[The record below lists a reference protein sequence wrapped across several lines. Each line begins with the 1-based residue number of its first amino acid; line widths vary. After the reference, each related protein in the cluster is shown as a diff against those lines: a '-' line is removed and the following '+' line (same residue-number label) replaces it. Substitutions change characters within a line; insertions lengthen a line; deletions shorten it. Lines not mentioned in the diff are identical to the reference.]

1 MNKNNYEITII
12 GLGNIGL
19 RYLEGILKIRYVK
32 TINLI
37 EKDLH
42 FLEKKLLNFSTKDRI
57 IYKEELITNRII
69 NSDLIIVS
77 TPSKERFEVCEK
89 LINVGYLGDLLLE
102 KFLFPNLNTLEKA
115 ENLFKTYPS
124 KIYVNQWMRK
134 TFISN
139 ILNQKDINTISIQGD
154 NLGLLCNSVH
164 FIDLVIE
171 RLKINDF
178 KIDSQKSQIKKIFK
192 TKRKGYTD
200 ICGRLGW
207 ISDFNKLQ
215 FSLEDHALGGD
226 SRNIKFSIKSNFKNN
241 EYVLC
246 KDYLINLSSKE
257 KYKIPYLSEHSKD
270 TIIKILNKDDPVI
283 PNFNRSLTHH
293 KLLFNSL
300 FSILD
305 LEDYQ
310 KIIIT

>member
-1 MNKNNYEITII
+1 MNGRT
-12 GLGNIGL
+12 
-19 RYLEGILKIRYVK
+19 
-32 TINLI
+32 T
-37 EKDLH
+37 
-42 FLEKKLLNFSTKDRI
+42 
-57 IYKEELITNRII
+57 YKAELITNRII

-77 TPSKERFEVCEK
+77 TTSKERHEVCEK
-89 LINVGYLGDLLLE
+89 LINIGYFGDLILE
-102 KFLFPNLNTLEKA
+102 KFLFPNLNTLENA

-124 KIYVNQWMRK
+124 EIYVNQWMRK

-139 ILNQKDINTISIQGD
+139 ILNQENINNISIQGD

-178 KIDSQKSQIKKIFK
+178 KIDLQKSQINKIYK

-200 ICGRLGW
+200 ICGKLVW
-207 ISDFNKLQ
+207 NSASKKLQ
-215 FSLEDHALGGD
+215 FSLEDNVLGSD
-226 SRNIKFSIKSNFKNN
+226 NRNIKFSIKSNLKNN

-246 KDYLINLSSKE
+246 EDNLIKLGSIK
-257 KYKIPYLSEHSKD
+257 KFKIPYLSEHSKD
-270 TIIKILNKDDPVI
+270 TIIKILDKKDPDI
-283 PNFNRSLTHH
+283 PNFNKSLSHH

-300 FSILD
+300 SSIMD

-310 KIIIT
+310 KIRIT